1 MKHANKFMVVP
12 YEENKFNNKTSDT
25 KITDILNNPKI
36 DQDNKVKL
44 INQIL
49 IANQNKSENV
59 IPTNYDVNET
69 FDNNFQNSFN
79 LNESIN
85 QTNENFDK
93 TINNETKKL
102 KTPANK
108 FKSSTLTQVNKK
120 LDKLNA
126 SINNG
131 YLNLAPAY
139 STRLNT
145 KEFIDKKLNFS
156 LSNPQGRIKR
166 LKKKPNLN
174 LEFLKDKVK
183 NTVNQLSKTDR
194 KRKFEINANQLNE
207 TFNEDMDTLEPKV
220 HIGNGW
226 SFYKK

>member
-1 MKHANKFMVVP
+1 MKHAKKFMVVP
-12 YEENKFNNKTSDT
+12 YEENQFKSKTSDT

-49 IANQNKSENV
+49 ISNKNKNV
-59 IPTNYDVNET
+59 IPTNNDVNET
-69 FDNNFQNSFN
+69 FVNSIQNPFNF
-79 LNESIN
+79 NENFN
-85 QTNENFDK
+85 QTNENFDN

-102 KTPANK
+102 TTPANK
-108 FKSSTLTQVNKK
+108 LKSRTLNQVNKK

-131 YLNLAPAY
+131 YLNLAPAF

-145 KEFIDKKLNFS
+145 NKFIDKKLNIS
-156 LSNPQGRIKR
+156 LSNQPRIKR
-166 LKKKPNLN
+166 LKRKPNIN
-174 LEFLKDKVK
+174 MEFLKNKVTD
-183 NTVNQLSKTDR
+183 TVNQLSKSDR
-194 KRKFEINANQLNE
+194 KRKFEINANLLNE
-207 TFNEDMDTLEPKV
+207 SLNEDMDTIDPKV

-226 SFYKK
+226 SIYKK